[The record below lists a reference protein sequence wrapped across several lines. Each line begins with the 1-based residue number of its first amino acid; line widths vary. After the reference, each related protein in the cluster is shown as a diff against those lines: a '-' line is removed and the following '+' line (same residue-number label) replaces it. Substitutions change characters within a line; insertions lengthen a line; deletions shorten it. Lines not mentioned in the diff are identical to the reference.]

1 MICTFLHFNTF
12 LLSFE
17 VQRLAPRSPP
27 PPPVPRERS
36 VSARMHDPYPLDD
49 QEKQREERLARILQM
64 EREIAML
71 RSNQDSPASYDS
83 RKPRVSGDSYDR
95 RERDSYDRRD
105 EYRRSPPMPRGYD
118 SYSRDREP
126 SYRGSSSDRGSGVS
140 NGRGYYNR
148 QSPSRDLARGSDGY
162 RDQVSYPAHFN
173 SGTSN
178 YNRNSPTVGYG
189 SVGGSGSLGKSSAPT
204 PPGWPPGSQ
213 DKSNPNRPPFT
224 NTGPWS

>member
-1 MICTFLHFNTF
+1 
-12 LLSFE
+12 
-17 VQRLAPRSPP
+17 
-27 PPPVPRERS
+27 
-36 VSARMHDPYPLDD
+36 
-49 QEKQREERLARILQM
+49 M

-71 RSNQDSPASYDS
+71 RSNQDTTAATVYDS
-83 RKPRVSGDSYDR
+83 RKPRISGDSYDR
-95 RERDSYDRRD
+95 RERDSYDSRRD
-105 EYRRSPPMPRGYD
+105 EYRRSPPPVPLHSRGGGYD

-126 SYRGSSSDRGSGVS
+126 SYRGSGSDRGSGVS

-148 QSPSRDLARGSDGY
+148 QSPSRDLSARGSDGY

-173 SGTSN
+173 SSSGN
-178 YNRNSPTVGYG
+178 YTRNSPTVGYG
-189 SVGGSGSLGKSSAPT
+189 SVGGGGGSGSMGKSSAPT